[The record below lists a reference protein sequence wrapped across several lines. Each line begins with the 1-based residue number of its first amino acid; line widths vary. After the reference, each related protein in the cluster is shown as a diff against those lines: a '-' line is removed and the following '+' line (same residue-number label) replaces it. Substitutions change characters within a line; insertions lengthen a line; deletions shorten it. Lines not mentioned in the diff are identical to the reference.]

1 MRNATQRHWPESDP
15 SVPDATAEIGA
26 HFALATARL
35 DCAERSAVRVVE
47 IFDRCLNHLDW
58 AVEFC
63 ERCDQALTLSDLAAL
78 VAARDRLA
86 GELAARSR

>member
-1 MRNATQRHWPESDP
+1 MDQ
-15 SVPDATAEIGA
+15 SVPDARAEIGA
-26 HFALATARL
+26 NLALATARL
-35 DCAERSAVRVVE
+35 CSAERTTIRVVE

-63 ERCDQALTLSDLAAL
+63 ERCDQAFALSDLAAL

-86 GELAARSR
+86 GELAARSL